1 MADGGSEGVGPAG
14 MTAISAMRV
23 ENDGVSYFISRVKLG
38 SRARQ
43 ANLERRSVP
52 PSFVQCVRLLVYAT
66 PRVTCLPGAHDLPV
80 VRSFTYPMMVSMSYA
95 SVAVVGTGVTT
106 TGQEQLNRCSE
117 WGHAGGGGIGV
128 PLAQTWGMSG
138 EGARG

>member
-1 MADGGSEGVGPAG
+1 M
-14 MTAISAMRV
+14 
-23 ENDGVSYFISRVKLG
+23 KLG

-43 ANLERRSVP
+43 ADLERRSVP
-52 PSFVQCVRLLVYAT
+52 PSFVQCVCLLVYAT

-80 VRSFTYPMMVSMSYA
+80 VRSFTYPMTVGMSYT

-117 WGHAGGGGIGV
+117 WGHAGGGG
-128 PLAQTWGMSG
+128 A
-138 EGARG
+138 